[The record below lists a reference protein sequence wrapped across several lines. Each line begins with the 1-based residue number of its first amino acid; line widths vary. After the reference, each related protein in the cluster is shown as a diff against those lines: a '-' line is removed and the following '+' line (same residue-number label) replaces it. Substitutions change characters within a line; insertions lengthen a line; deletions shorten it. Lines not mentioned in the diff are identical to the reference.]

1 MKKLLLVFSL
11 SLFACTLIPAQT
23 AGWHIAG
30 DKITSPWA
38 DRVNPANVLPE
49 YPRPQL
55 VRSNWANLNGLW
67 QYAILPKDQQAIIPP
82 VTQGNILVPFAVE
95 SALSGV
101 SKTVGKDSVLWYKR
115 T

>member
-11 SLFACTLIPAQT
+11 SFFTCTIVLAQT
-23 AGWHIAG
+23 AAWHIAG

-38 DRVNPANVLPE
+38 DSVNPSNVLPE

-82 VTQGNILVPFAVE
+82 ATQGNILVPFAVE
-95 SALSGV
+95 SALSGI
-101 SKTVGKDSVLWYKR
+101 G
-115 T
+115 